1 MNHDTPL
8 RCVIVDDE
16 PVARHGLRSYVDK
29 LEWLEC
35 TAMPDTAMA
44 LDAYLKEAKG
54 TDRSPDLIF
63 IDIEMPGISGLDY
76 LATHKVDAAVIVVTA
91 YAQHALRGYELNV
104 TDYLLKPV
112 SPARFMQ
119 AAEKARQFIAM
130 RNGHSMPECL
140 FIKSDRR
147 IHRIEIDD
155 IERLEALENYVIV
168 HTSGQRIVTRSTL
181 RSLMQSLPSDRFVQV
196 HKSHVIN
203 IHKIHSLEGYTLRM
217 LSGHEVTVSRS
228 MRMTLTGLMR

>member
-1 MNHDTPL
+1 MNHDITL

-16 PVARHGLRSYVDK
+16 PIARHGLRSYADQV
-29 LEWLEC
+29 EWLEC
-35 TAMPDTAMA
+35 TAMPDNAMA
-44 LDAYLKEAKG
+44 LDKYLNEVKG

-91 YAQHALRGYELNV
+91 YARHALRGYELNV

-130 RNGHSMPECL
+130 RQGLSVPQCI
-140 FIKSDRR
+140 FIRSDRQL
-147 IHRIEIDD
+147 HRIEIND
-155 IERLEALENYVIV
+155 IERLEALENYVII

-181 RSLMQSLPSDRFVQV
+181 RNLMQSLPSDRFVQV
-196 HKSHVIN
+196 HKSHIIN
-203 IHKIHSLEGYTLRM
+203 IHRIHSLERNTLRM
-217 LSGHEVTVSRS
+217 LSGDEVSVSRS
-228 MRMTLTGLMR
+228 MRTTLTGLMK